1 MINSISINPLSIE
14 EAIIFISILVSLFII
29 LFVESWFQESENKS
43 NKIRK
48 IKQEIRK
55 QILIPRPPDIVLR

>member
-14 EAIIFISILVSLFII
+14 ETIIFISILVPLFII
-29 LFVESWFQESENKS
+29 LFVEILFQESENKS

-55 QILIPRPPDIVLR
+55 QKLIPRPPDIVLR